1 MSGLLWIQSDDI
13 AVLPHDTISAARA
26 LEARGWRRSPGAA
39 VRERAGTPL
48 RFDILVPTSSPS
60 RRQAAIILQD
70 AWRRVGAKVSVT
82 AVDFP
87 VFQDRISKGRFDTYI
102 GAYLDEPTARGLA
115 DQWTHAG
122 WKLLNFG
129 HYANPVFD
137 SLFARAGQT
146 TDLPSARRLYH
157 EALDTLNADAPAVF
171 LYAPPNIAAVR
182 RTLVGVEIDPYS
194 WLSGLPEWRIEP
206 SGPARLASTP

>member
-1 MSGLLWIQSDDI
+1 M
-13 AVLPHDTISAARA
+13 
-26 LEARGWRRSPGAA
+26 
-39 VRERAGTPL
+39 
-48 RFDILVPTSSPS
+48 
-60 RRQAAIILQD
+60 
-70 AWRRVGAKVSVT
+70 
-82 AVDFP
+82 
-87 VFQDRISKGRFDTYI
+87 FQDRISKGRFDTYI